1 MEIFIKITPEDIAV
15 QAAASPATSAT
26 GSVVEFTGTVRGE
39 EAGASLQ
46 ALVYEA
52 YQPMA
57 ENEMIRLLR
66 GIACDHPCQRVS
78 VIHRIGVVPV
88 GQAAIY
94 LRVESSHRSEGLAMA
109 TIFMDRLKQDVP
121 IWKSEVIR

>member
-1 MEIFIKITPEDIAV
+1 MEISVQITTAAIALPMAG
-15 QAAASPATSAT
+15 AADPATGA
-26 GSVVEFTGTVRGE
+26 VVEFTGIVRGE
-39 EAGASLQ
+39 EAGGALQ

-66 GIACDHPCQRVS
+66 EIALNHPCQRVS
-78 VIHRIGVVPV
+78 VIHRIGVVRV
-88 GQAAIY
+88 GETAIH
-94 LRVESSHRSEGLAMA
+94 LRVESAHRAEGFAMA
-109 TIFMDRLKQDVP
+109 AAFMDRLKQDVP